1 MEYLEYILKTFSS
14 IFIIM
19 GPFSIVPVFISLTK
33 DNTEEEKNKMIKKTG
48 LTVMGICLFF
58 ALFGNGFFN
67 LFGFSIHSFK
77 VAGGLLLLI
86 MSIEMLHAKRS
97 QIRQTEHEEQE
108 GIEKQDV
115 SIFPLAIPMI
125 SGPGAISTVVLQA
138 GEVDSMIKG
147 TILFFAIVISTI
159 LMCLILKTAHYL
171 IQILGRTGINIIT
184 RLMGLILAAISVEYI
199 IQGIKTSF
207 LLQ

>member
-1 MEYLEYILKTFSS
+1 
-14 IFIIM
+14 
-19 GPFSIVPVFISLTK
+19 
-33 DNTEEEKNKMIKKTG
+33 
-48 LTVMGICLFF
+48 
-58 ALFGNGFFN
+58 
-67 LFGFSIHSFK
+67 
-77 VAGGLLLLI
+77 

-138 GEVDSMIKG
+138 GEVDSLSKG
-147 TILFFAIVISTI
+147 IILFFSIVVSTL

-207 LLQ
+207 LIK

>member
-1 MEYLEYILKTFSS
+1 
-14 IFIIM
+14 
-19 GPFSIVPVFISLTK
+19 
-33 DNTEEEKNKMIKKTG
+33 
-48 LTVMGICLFF
+48 
-58 ALFGNGFFN
+58 
-67 LFGFSIHSFK
+67 
-77 VAGGLLLLI
+77 
-86 MSIEMLHAKRS
+86 
-97 QIRQTEHEEQE
+97 
-108 GIEKQDV
+108 
-115 SIFPLAIPMI
+115 
-125 SGPGAISTVVLQA
+125 VLQA

-159 LMCLILKTAHYL
+159 LICLILKTAHYL